1 MKIWV
6 AACSMMALAMRL
18 SSASCALWVAKPT
31 MPLRLRMVFS
41 QSLIRRTKT
50 SSSSAFQP
58 SSTTMIAAVPSSR
71 SSTRWNRY
79 IIAGVRIAGSSRI
92 EVMSKP
98 TASAVRS
105 IWSRSLSNSQA
116 RSPSPHQG
124 LSRDQRSP
132 ACGRR
137 RAAEQLGEMA
147 QAAMLER
154 LLEIGVDR
162 ILDPRHLVDVGAAGE
177 QRQPVDQE
185 LAVDRQCRRAGAD

>member
-6 AACSMMALAMRL
+6 AACSMIALAMRL

-31 MPLRLRMVFS
+31 MPLRLRIVFS

-92 EVMSKP
+92 WVMSKP
-98 TASAVRS
+98 TVSALRSVR
-105 IWSRSLSNSQA
+105 SRSLSNSQA

-124 LSRDQRSP
+124 RSRDHRSARVRP
-132 ACGRR
+132 MA
-137 RAAEQLGEMA
+137 AAEQFGEMA
-147 QAAMLER
+147 QPAMLGG
-154 LLEIGVDR
+154 LVEIGVDR
-162 ILDPRHLVDVGAAGE
+162 VLDPGDLVDVGAAGE
-177 QRQPVDQE
+177 QRP
-185 LAVDRQCRRAGAD
+185 ASRSGTGG